1 MEQRQTLRKVVKDKA
16 TRSQLQRMRILK
28 SLKGLKRNGLRMIMK
43 QQAVLCA
50 LRKVNVK
57 TCGPGKVYSWKH
69 SGEQNLID
77 GLNSVAG

>member
-1 MEQRQTLRKVVKDKA
+1 MDQRQVLRKVVEDEA
-16 TRSQLQRMRILK
+16 TRTQLQKTRILK
-28 SLKGLKRNGLRMIMK
+28 SIKSNGLRMIMK
-43 QQAVLCA
+43 QQSFLCA

-57 TCGPGKVYSWKH
+57 TSRAGKVYSWTH